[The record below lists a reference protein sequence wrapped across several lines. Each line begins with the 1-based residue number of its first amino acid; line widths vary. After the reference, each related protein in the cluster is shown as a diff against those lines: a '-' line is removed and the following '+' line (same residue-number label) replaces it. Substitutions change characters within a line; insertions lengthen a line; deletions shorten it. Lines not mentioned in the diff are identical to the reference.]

1 MSSEPR
7 PAWVLV
13 VDDDPRWCEVI
24 QWALEEEGFAV
35 ASASDPD
42 GAVAAATTHR
52 PSVIVLDYGLPRQD
66 GDVLAE
72 RLRQVIGTA
81 APIVLITADGR
92 ASEKAERVRAVG
104 YLHKPFEL
112 DDLVG
117 AVTQAIGRA

>member
-1 MSSEPR
+1 MSGELGTTL
-7 PAWVLV
+7 VLV

-24 QWALEEEGFAV
+24 QWALEDEGFAV
-35 ASASDPD
+35 ASAGDPD
-42 GAVAAATTHR
+42 GAVAAATAR
-52 PSVIVLDYGLPRQD
+52 PPSVIVLDYGLPRQD

-72 RLRQVIGTA
+72 RLRGVVGHA

-112 DDLVG
+112 DDLVS
-117 AVTQAIGRA
+117 AVSQASGRA